1 MDEAQDSVKGA
12 DILLRPNR
20 RRVVLFF
27 LACLGFVTIGITQ
40 TAWHGPSAI
49 VWLCILFF
57 GMCGAVLLAQLFPG
71 ASYLHIRGNGF
82 EYCSL
87 FRKSPLIL
95 WQDVSDFRVVRIP
108 PSGKRMVVFD
118 REAAPDYGIRRFNR
132 SVIGATDGLP
142 ESYGLRPEEL
152 AELLNDWRMRSTRGR

>member
-1 MDEAQDSVKGA
+1 MDDVQDAERGA
-12 DILLRPNR
+12 DILLRPDR
-20 RRVVLFF
+20 RRIVLFF
-27 LACLGFVTIGITQ
+27 LACLGFVAIGITPI
-40 TAWHGPSAI
+40 AWHGPSAI

-57 GMCGAVLLAQLFPG
+57 GICGAAFLAQLFPG

-118 REAAPDYGIRRFNR
+118 WDAAPGYGARRFNR
-132 SVIGATDGLP
+132 SLIGATDGLP
-142 ESYGLRPEEL
+142 DSYGLRPEEL
-152 AELLNDWRMRSTRGR
+152 AELLNDWRIRSTHGR